1 MIRSVTVTN
10 HLGASL
16 KMELARPDRSGFV
29 VESIQGLGPEKADV
43 NVTEVSTDDGGILN
57 SSRVPCKNIVLS
69 LSFLWRNTVE
79 EMRQL
84 SYRYFP
90 LKKKIKLLFETD
102 NRLVEIEGIVES
114 NDPDIFS
121 NREGTEISILCEKP
135 FFYSAGDQGLQ
146 VAEFYSIIPMFEFP
160 FGNESLDEP
169 LLIMGEIQ
177 HLAEKTIT
185 YEGDTEVGITI
196 TIHAVGEAKGI
207 TIYNTGTREVMSI
220 DTEKIK
226 ELTGSGIVAGD
237 DIIISTVKGSKS
249 IRLLRQGVY
258 TNILNCLDK
267 NASWFMLSN
276 GENTFAYTAEEG
288 IWNLR
293 MTIENRILYWGI

>member
-43 NVTEVSTDDGGILN
+43 NITEVSTDDGGILN

-102 NRLVEIEGIVES
+102 NRLVEIVGIVES

-121 NREGTEISILCEKP
+121 DREGTEISILCEKP

-160 FGNESLDEP
+160 FGNESLNEP
-169 LLIMGEIQ
+169 LLIMGEIH

-207 TIYNTGTREVMSI
+207 TIYNTGTREIMSI

-226 ELTGSGIVAGD
+226 TLTGSGIVAGD
-237 DIIISTVKGSKS
+237 DIIISTVRGSKS

>member
-57 SSRVPCKNIVLS
+57 SSRVPCKNIVLN

-121 NREGTEISILCEKP
+121 DREGTEISILCEKP

-207 TIYNTGTREVMSI
+207 TIYNTGTREIMSI

-226 ELTGSGIVAGD
+226 ALTGSGIVAGN
-237 DIIISTVKGSKS
+237 DIIISTVRGSKS

>member
-1 MIRSVTVTN
+1 MIRSVTVMN

-29 VESIQGLGPEKADV
+29 IESIQGLGPEKADV

-114 NDPDIFS
+114 NNPDIFS
-121 NREGTEISILCEKP
+121 DREGTEISILCEKP
-135 FFYSAGDQGLQ
+135 FFYSAGDKGLH

-169 LLIMGEIQ
+169 LLIMGEIR

-196 TIHAVGEAKGI
+196 TIHVVGEAKGI
-207 TIYNTGTREVMSI
+207 TIYNTGTREIMSI

-226 ELTGSGIVAGD
+226 ALTGSGIVAGD
-237 DIIISTVKGSKS
+237 DIIISTVRGSKS